1 MKVKSQKNLQELRGV
16 ATPTPLLF
24 SLLKKKVP
32 HGVLVL
38 IFSVLFSGISAQ
50 QNYFVTVTT
59 TANPPVEPVIEQYIN
74 SNRIRVALRTGEPAD
89 IFIRGSIERISP
101 SPFTISLSPNY
112 HPHWITVNLNN
123 PINLTVPQMR
133 DAFGN
138 FIESNLVPNGVN
150 LASLRDANNQIKLPE
165 GVYRICFSAVDGN
178 NNPVSAP
185 GTGCATFTVPA
196 AQPGD
201 AVVINTRL
209 IPPANPDIV
218 KYISGGNVKPTL
230 TYNNPRGNIE
240 HVKVYGKIQSLAPN
254 SFSISLNP
262 SYFQQQL
269 VTLTPGV
276 PFQLSPQMVADAFGN
291 FNEANLVTSGINIQ
305 DLKDKNNIIKLP
317 EGSYRLCFY
326 ARYDSAGRQGG
337 YASNVNLGCANFSIC
352 YKASPPQFT
361 QPVTNF
367 NIRDN
372 TPTIKATSPVI
383 FAWTPPNATC
393 GLNLTKLTY
402 DFEMR
407 EMFASQTITDAINNP
422 IVYQKFSLRSTTLIF
437 DTLLNKQ
444 ILERGKIYVIRVKA
458 NTQINSDVEIDNNGY
473 SRVLA
478 FVYGDTIS
486 VVNSTPPIV
495 KAPKQVDSSIP
506 TSVIKGKVV
515 WSFKKSEE
523 EMPPHIKNV
532 RLQAEVKDLKLTTSP
547 SVVFETPSTLQ
558 AQGGSVN
565 FQEKASQKAH
575 GVDPN
580 FQFEK
585 GANYIIK
592 STSKP
597 SYDVVDVVASVITD
611 GEVLEKVNLRLPAQ
625 KGKNTH
631 PLKGAKVF
639 LMGVKNK
646 DATFIKD
653 GDSKINQTSESLAK
667 KLGFVSIPV
676 PTKEKSKQPSSV
688 AAQMYSS
695 VIQQNLIMPSEKDQD
710 EDVIGSGTTDS
721 EGNFVINFIDP
732 KYKNVNQYTKMRLVV
747 EHIDFENYSQSVN
760 VVSPDE
766 NGDMDLGTVQV
777 LAKTYRFTPRIVDAK
792 TNAKGLDLVHLF
804 SRSEKIE
811 LYCPSDLLTEN
822 PHYAF
827 MGKKETG
834 RSKRTIAGREYT
846 LIADFEDGET
856 INKLFYQRGYSDFVL
871 RIYEEGFED
880 QFSYLGVRPKLY
892 SLLGDSGF
900 GGMPITIDESSM
912 VIAVKVL
919 FESKRILPFI
929 YGQVK
934 ISLGNKGIV
943 FADNALVTISYDGTK
958 IVEGFSNNELK
969 PQKKDQK
976 IILPDGK
983 KVSIIET
990 DKKKVIKAI
999 PKKDPG
1005 SDYILANKISIEDI
1019 KSLPTFL
1026 YRTLTD
1032 SMGNYRI
1039 DNLPVLKDGEFFTVK
1054 VHTKEKLDSFIITPR
1069 TLYRGESYEVG
1080 FQFNPEVFTFTGI
1093 VVDEKGEALGNAIL
1107 KWKGGGDPIEADE
1120 NGLFMASNYKDDSI
1134 TISRIAYK
1142 SKTIFLKA
1150 KQKDKLSETQVKML
1164 KKAINL
1170 NVIPSEKI
1178 EGYSAS
1184 DIQAWQKKILVQPS
1198 VIESFKNN
1206 SSSETS
1212 SAWTMKFVPE
1222 IFQVLPMP
1230 VNTVDVGKVGYLVK
1244 GSANINF
1251 IVTDAASNTP
1261 IENAVVR
1268 IEELV
1273 DTFTNKNGMVLYKGG
1288 GVSFTYT
1295 VEGPAGSDYV
1305 SVSGQVGEKEADGS
1319 TTDLSVKLTKGI
1331 KLSGFVRSGGK
1342 GLDGA
1347 EVYVEG
1353 RSKIKTQSKNDG
1365 SYVLNVPQGEFTIQA
1380 IKTNYIGDKVEKNFS
1395 ASTTHDF
1402 NLKDGEGKNISKL
1415 LGFDI
1420 VLEKS
1425 SGSGAS
1431 QVWTGFFVNLKANS
1445 IFSTSSATKL
1455 KFSNVNVTFD
1465 AEGNAVVDK
1474 NEVRTDETEMAM
1486 KAFGFIPLKMKGS
1499 PQITVRKNQENKGTI
1514 GGKLQLDFSQIS
1526 SVGGLIFDKTI
1537 KPYILPVNSSID
1549 QDVPIFVSDGNMNI
1563 PDLVFSFAR
1572 EELKQAADKAVK
1584 ELKEK
1589 ADNAIGEAK
1598 AALLNKLSE
1607 LQSAASTASGFAT
1620 GNGNIPN
1627 SLPQYASVKIYG
1639 YEAAIDLA
1647 KCKIDASGLTMNG
1660 FLITPPIPVIST
1672 LLFEV
1677 ERLKISPDFI
1687 IKEVSIKTTANL
1699 KFDIASWKG
1708 EINAV
1713 AFNLNGF
1720 KLDGKIAVA
1729 VPKSLESTL
1738 AFSNLSVGSSGL
1750 YGGSFSI
1757 PSAGINV
1764 FDIISLK
1771 SGSLPLSFGRVGNTS
1786 VYKLGGSASFS
1797 FPKLFSDK
1805 INIPYFQIQTDG
1817 KFAVTVPVNKKLD
1830 AGFAKF
1836 ALNNITFNATSST
1849 PRIDIDG
1856 VFSTDVKLISFKAGS
1871 IHFSKSGV
1879 TVDRVSIGLDIPA
1892 VTVDAYVDI
1901 EENGFA
1907 GGGSLSILNTPIKA
1921 SIDFFYYK
1929 KPSGIDLGAKFSAGV
1944 KIPLGPVIISRVGGG
1959 FAYRSNPEYFS
1970 VTIEGGASVTGLE
1983 TLIALDPIRLTI
1995 ESGPKI
2001 TGTVGIEV
2009 ASTLTMAEAKIVIDI
2024 PNSYFS
2030 VGININAEPLPDVVR
2045 ANIQGDLIVS
2055 AKKGDTYFFLGCGMD
2070 VNLLGLINS
2079 RGTFAIGFG
2088 VNDAQT
2094 RETISYYLEDAPSEY
2109 LSNGSFTGV
2118 YINATSEMGVREKDA
2133 PSLDLIIVSGKVWLY
2148 NRSEFSF
2155 IANFNN
2161 GDFRVKSAMD
2171 FEGGIRACIVGICAS
2186 ASAKACVMIEGGYNN
2201 SEGWNFAAS
2210 ASGEAVL
2217 AVGDDCGCND
2227 ICWTWPGAKICVGA
2241 GARIKYAS
2249 KQGGLKELSMYIGN
2263 RARCN

>member
-523 EMPPHIKNV
+523 EMPRHIENNITKIIN
-532 RLQAEVKDLKLTTSP
+532 AKTSP
-547 SVVFETPSTLQ
+547 PVIFETPSTLQ
-558 AQGGSVN
+558 AQGGGVN
-565 FQEKASQKAH
+565 FQEKTSQKAH

-580 FQFEK
+580 FQFDK
-585 GANYIIK
+585 KAINYLIQ
-592 STSKP
+592 STNKP

-625 KGKNTH
+625 KGKDTH

-646 DATFIKD
+646 ETVYIKD
-653 GDSKINQTSESLAK
+653 GGLKTNQTSVSLIK
-667 KLGFVSIPV
+667 KLGMVTTPP
-676 PTKEKSKQPSSV
+676 PTKEKSKQPPSV
-688 AAQMYSS
+688 TAQMYSS
-695 VIQQNLIMPSEKDQD
+695 VIRQNLIMPSEMDQD
-710 EDVIGSGTTDS
+710 EDVIGSGITDS

-732 KYKNVNQYTKMRLVV
+732 KYKNVNQYSKMRLVV
-747 EHIDFENYSQSVN
+747 EHIDFENYSQSIN

-792 TNAKGLDLVHLF
+792 SNIKEELPLL
-804 SRSEKIE
+804 RREKIE
-811 LYCPSDLLTEN
+811 LYCPTDLLTAN

-834 RSKRTIAGREYT
+834 KVKRTIAGREYT
-846 LIADFEDGET
+846 LIADFVDGET

-912 VIAVKVL
+912 VISVKVK
-919 FESKRILPFI
+919 FESKKILPFI

-934 ISLGNKGIV
+934 ISLGDKGV
-943 FADNALVTISYDGTK
+943 AFADNALVTVSYDRK
-958 IVEGFSNNELK
+958 KVVEEFSNNELK
-969 PQKKDQK
+969 PQKTDQK
-976 IILPDGK
+976 VTLINGK
-983 KVSIIET
+983 KVSLIET
-990 DKKKVIKAI
+990 GNKNVVKA
-999 PKKDPG
+999 PSEKDPG
-1005 SDYILANKISIEDI
+1005 SDYLLENGAKFLENF
-1019 KSLPTFL
+1019 FL

-1039 DNLPVLKDGEFFTVK
+1039 DNLPILKEGEFFTVK
-1054 VHTKEKLDSFIITPR
+1054 VSTKEKLDSFIITPR

-1080 FQFNPEVFTFTGI
+1080 FQFNPEIFTFTGI
-1093 VVDEKGEALGNAIL
+1093 VVDENGDALGNAIL

-1120 NGLFMASNYKDDSI
+1120 NGLFVASNYKDDSI

-1150 KQKDKLSETQVKML
+1150 KQKDNLNKTQVKML
-1164 KKAINL
+1164 KKAADL
-1170 NVIPSEKI
+1170 NIIPPEKL
-1178 EGYSAS
+1178 ESYSSS

-1198 VIESFKNN
+1198 VIQSFKSN
-1206 SSSETS
+1206 SSSEVS
-1212 SAWTMKFVPE
+1212 STWAMKNVSKLFHS
-1222 IFQVLPMP
+1222 LPMP
-1230 VNTVDVGKVGYLVK
+1230 ISAVDVGKVGYLVK

-1288 GVSFTYT
+1288 GVSFNYT

-1305 SVSGQVGEKEADGS
+1305 SMSGQVGEKEADGS
-1319 TTDLSVKLTKGI
+1319 TTDLSIQLTKGI
-1331 KLSGFVRSGGK
+1331 KLSGFVRSGGNS
-1342 GLDGA
+1342 LDGA
-1347 EVYVEG
+1347 DVYVEG
-1353 RSKIKTQSKNDG
+1353 RPFIKTKSKNDG
-1365 SYVLNVPQGEFTIQA
+1365 SYVLNVPQGEFTIRA
-1380 IKTNYIGDKVEKNFS
+1380 IKTNYIGDNVVKNFS

-1474 NEVRTDETEMAM
+1474 NEVKTDETEMAM

-1589 ADNAIGEAK
+1589 ADNASGEAK
-1598 AALLNKLSE
+1598 AALLNKLGE

-1620 GNGNIPN
+1620 GNGNIPI

-1687 IKEVSIKTTANL
+1687 IKEVSIKTTATL

-1720 KLDGKIAVA
+1720 KLDGKIAVV

-1738 AFSNLSVGSSGL
+1738 EFSNLSVGSSGL

-1836 ALNNITFNATSST
+1836 ELNNITFNTLSAT
-1849 PRIDIDG
+1849 PKIDIDG
-1856 VFSTDVKLISFKAGS
+1856 LFSTDVKLIQFKAGG

-1901 EENGFA
+1901 AENGFA

-1970 VTIEGGASVTGLE
+1970 VTIEGGASITGLE
-1983 TLIALDPIRLTI
+1983 TLIALDPVRLTI

-2009 ASTLTMAEAKIVIDI
+2009 ASILTMAEAQIVIDI

-2030 VGININAEPLPDVVR
+2030 VGININIEPLPDVVR

-2094 RETISYYLEDAPSEY
+2094 RETISYYLGDAPSEY
-2109 LSNGSFTGV
+2109 LSNGSFTGA

-2249 KQGGLKELSMYIGN
+2249 RQGGLKELSMYIGN

>member
-1 MKVKSQKNLQELRGV
+1 MKVKSQKNLQEFRGV
-16 ATPTPLLF
+16 TPPISLLF
-24 SLLKKKVP
+24 SLLKKKEP
-32 HGVLVL
+32 RGVLVL

-50 QNYFVTVTT
+50 QNYNVIVTT
-59 TANPPVEPVIEQYIN
+59 RANPPVEPVIKQYIN
-74 SNRIRVALRTGEPAD
+74 SGRVSVTVRNTTSYTLD
-89 IFIRGSIERISP
+89 VSMRGSIERISP
-101 SPFTISLSPNY
+101 SPFTINLSGNYFSSYFTLNPN
-112 HPHWITVNLNN
+112 TS
-123 PINLTVPQMR
+123 INLTTQQML

-138 FIESNLVPNGVN
+138 FIESNLVPIGVN

-165 GVYRICFSAVDGN
+165 GVYRICFSADNDG
-178 NNPVSAP
+178 PISAP
-185 GTGCATFTVPA
+185 GTGCATFTIAA
-196 AQPGD
+196 AQPAN

-209 IPPANPDIV
+209 IPPASPDIV
-218 KYISGGNVKPTL
+218 KYINGGNVKPTL
-230 TYNNPRGNIE
+230 TYNNPQGTTQ

-262 SYFQQQL
+262 GYFQQQL
-269 VTLTPGV
+269 ITLAPGV

-337 YASNVNLGCANFSIC
+337 YASNVNLGCANFDIC
-352 YKASPPQFT
+352 YKASPPQVT

-367 NIRDN
+367 NIGDN

-383 FAWTPPNATC
+383 FAWTPINATC
-393 GLNLTKLTY
+393 GLNLNKVTY

-422 IVYQKFSLRSTTLIF
+422 IVYQKSSLRSTTLIF

-444 ILERGKIYVIRVKA
+444 ILVQGKIYVIRVKA
-458 NTQINSDVEIDNNGY
+458 NTQINSAVEIDNNGY

-478 FVYGDTIS
+478 FVYGDTSS
-486 VVNSTPPIV
+486 VVNSTTPIV

-523 EMPPHIKNV
+523 EMPVHIENNITKVIN
-532 RLQAEVKDLKLTTSP
+532 AKKSP
-547 SVVFETPSTLQ
+547 TLIFETSSTPQ
-558 AQGGSVN
+558 SQGRSVN
-565 FQEKASQKAH
+565 VEEKMIQKALWI
-575 GVDPN
+575 DPN

-585 GANYIIK
+585 GANYKIK
-592 STSKP
+592 STAKP

-611 GEVLEKVNLRLPAQ
+611 GEVLEKENLRLPAQ
-625 KGKNTH
+625 KGKDTH
-631 PLKGAKVF
+631 PLKGARVF

-646 DATFIKD
+646 DATSINSSDF
-653 GDSKINQTSESLAK
+653 KIGLVSESLAK
-667 KLGFVSIPV
+667 KLGVVTTPP
-676 PTKEKSKQPSSV
+676 PTKEKSKQPSQV
-688 AAQMYSS
+688 AIAQMYSS
-695 VIQQNLIMPSEKDQD
+695 VIQQTLLMSSEKDQD
-710 EDVIGSGTTDS
+710 EDVIGSGTSDS

-732 KYKNVNQYTKMRLVV
+732 KYKNVNQYSKMRLVV
-747 EHIDFENYSQSVN
+747 EHLDFENFSQSIN

-792 TNAKGLDLVHLF
+792 LNVNKVVPLF
-804 SRSEKIE
+804 RPEKIE
-811 LYCPSDLLTEN
+811 LYCPTDLLTAN

-827 MGKKETG
+827 MGKKGTD
-834 RSKRTIAGREYT
+834 RIKRTIAGREYT
-846 LIADFEDGET
+846 LIADFVDGET

-892 SLLGDSGF
+892 TLLGDSGF

-912 VIAVKVL
+912 VISVKVK
-919 FESKRILPFI
+919 FESKKILPFI

-934 ISLGNKGIV
+934 ISLGDKGIT
-943 FADNALVTISYDGTK
+943 FADNALVTVSYDGKK

-976 IILPDGK
+976 VILADGK
-983 KVSIIET
+983 KVSITKSGYEGA
-990 DKKKVIKAI
+990 IKGVS
-999 PKKDPG
+999 KKDPG
-1005 SDYILANKISIEDI
+1005 NNYFIESAVKD
-1019 KSLPTFL
+1019 LENLLL
-1026 YRTLTD
+1026 YRTVTD

-1039 DNLPVLKDGEFFTVK
+1039 DNLPILEEGEFFTVK
-1054 VHTKEKLDSFIITPR
+1054 VHTKEKLDSFIMTPR

-1080 FQFNPEVFTFTGI
+1080 FQFNPEIFTFTGI
-1093 VVDEKGEALGNAIL
+1093 VVDENGDALGNAIL

-1120 NGLFMASNYKDDSI
+1120 NGLFVASNYKDDSI

-1150 KQKDKLSETQVKML
+1150 KRKDKLSETQVKVL
-1164 KKAINL
+1164 KKAAKL
-1170 NVIPSEKI
+1170 NIIPPEKL
-1178 EGYSAS
+1178 ESYSS
-1184 DIQAWQKKILVQPS
+1184 LDIQAWRKKILVQPS
-1198 VIESFKNN
+1198 VIERFKNN

-1212 SAWTMKFVPE
+1212 SAWAMKFVLE
-1222 IFQVLPMP
+1222 LFQTLPMP
-1230 VNTVDVGKVGYLVK
+1230 VTAVDVGKVGYLVK

-1268 IEELV
+1268 IGELV
-1273 DTFTNKNGMVLYKGG
+1273 DTFTGNNGMVLYKGG
-1288 GVSFTYT
+1288 GSSFTYT

-1305 SVSGQVGEKEADGS
+1305 SVSGQVGEKDVDGS
-1319 TTDLSVKLTKGI
+1319 TTDLSVQLTKGI
-1331 KLSGFVRSGGK
+1331 KLSGFVMFGGK

-1347 EVYVEG
+1347 DVYVDG
-1353 RSKIKTQSKNDG
+1353 RSFIKTQSKNDG

-1380 IKTNYIGDKVEKNFS
+1380 IKTNYVGDKVVKNFS

-1402 NLKDGEGKNISKL
+1402 NLKDGGGKNISKL

-1431 QVWTGFFVNLKANS
+1431 QVWTGFFVNLKTNN

-1465 AEGNAVVDK
+1465 TEGNAIVDK
-1474 NEVRTDETEMAM
+1474 NEVKTDETEMAM

-1514 GGKLQLDFSQIS
+1514 GGKLQLDLSQIS

-1537 KPYILPVNSSID
+1537 KPYLLPLSSSID
-1549 QDVPIFVSDGNMNI
+1549 QDVPIFISDGNINI
-1563 PDLVFSFAR
+1563 SDLVFSFAR

-1589 ADNAIGEAK
+1589 ADNAMGEAK
-1598 AALLNKLSE
+1598 TALLNKLGE
-1607 LQSAASTASGFAT
+1607 LQSAASTASGFVS

-1677 ERLKISPDFI
+1677 ERLKISPDFV
-1687 IKEVSIKTTANL
+1687 IKDVSIKATATL

-1817 KFAVTVPVNKKLD
+1817 KFAVTVPVNKSINT
-1830 AGFAKF
+1830 GFAKF
-1836 ALNNITFNATSST
+1836 ALNNITFNTTTSV
-1849 PRIDIDG
+1849 PQIDIDG
-1856 VFSTDVKLISFKAGS
+1856 MFSTDVKLISFSSGG
-1871 IHFSKSGV
+1871 IHFKTSGV
-1879 TVDRVSIGLDIPA
+1879 TVDRVKVGLDIPA
-1892 VTVDAYVDI
+1892 VTVEAYVDI
-1901 EENGFA
+1901 RENGFA
-1907 GGGSLSILNTPIKA
+1907 GGGSLSILNTPVKA
-1921 SIDFFYYK
+1921 SIDFFYFK
-1929 KPSGIDLGAKFSAGV
+1929 KPLGIELGASFSADV
-1944 KIPLGPVIISRVGGG
+1944 KIPIGPVIISRVGGG
-1959 FAYRSNPEYFS
+1959 FAYHSNPEYFS

-1983 TLIALDPIRLTI
+1983 TLIALDPIKITV

-2001 TGTVGIEV
+2001 TGTVGIKV
-2009 ASTLTMAEAKIVIDI
+2009 ATAFELATATIVIDI
-2024 PNSYFS
+2024 PKMYFS
-2030 VGININAEPLPDVVR
+2030 VGISSEIEPVPDMVR
-2045 ANIQGDLIVS
+2045 AHIQGDLVVS
-2055 AKKGDTYFFLGCGMD
+2055 TKPGDTFFFLGCGMD

-2079 RGTFAIGFG
+2079 RGVYALGFG
-2088 VNDAQT
+2088 VNNAQT
-2094 RETISYYLEDAPSEY
+2094 RETISYYLESAPSGY
-2109 LSNGSFTGV
+2109 LTNGSFSGI
-2118 YINATSEMGVREKDA
+2118 YISAMTEMGVRERDA
-2133 PSLDLIIVSGKVWLY
+2133 PTLDLIVVDGKLWLY
-2148 NRSEFSF
+2148 SRSEFSIIINF
-2155 IANFNN
+2155 DNANF
-2161 GDFRVKSAMD
+2161 RISSSMI
-2171 FEGGIRACIVGICAS
+2171 FEGGISASVVAIHGS
-2186 ASAKACVMIEGGYNN
+2186 ASAKACVYIEGGFNN
-2201 SEGWNFAAS
+2201 SDGWNFAAS
-2210 ASGEAVL
+2210 ASGEAIL
-2217 AVGDDCGCND
+2217 SVGVDCGCNETCL
-2227 ICWTWPGAKICVGA
+2227 IGGKICVGA
-2241 GARIKYAS
+2241 GARIRFAS
-2249 KQGGLKELSMYIGN
+2249 RRGGLQELSMYIGN